1 MYSCGNGLYGR
12 LGHGDSNNQ
21 LVPKL
26 VQHLDAQASII
37 QLSCGL
43 YHVMAVS
50 ANNRVYAWGM
60 GQMTPKLVE
69 SLDTKGIT
77 EVACGEY
84 ESLALTS
91 INKEFYSMNKIKGAV
106 TC

>member
-1 MYSCGNGLYGR
+1 

-21 LVPKL
+21 FSPKL
-26 VQHLDAQASII
+26 VQYLDAQTTII

-50 ANNRVYAWGM
+50 GNNRVYAWGM
-60 GQMTPKLVE
+60 GQMTPKLVD

-84 ESLALTS
+84 ESLALTRKNHENS
-91 INKEFYSMNKIKGAV
+91 LKF
-106 TC
+106 TL